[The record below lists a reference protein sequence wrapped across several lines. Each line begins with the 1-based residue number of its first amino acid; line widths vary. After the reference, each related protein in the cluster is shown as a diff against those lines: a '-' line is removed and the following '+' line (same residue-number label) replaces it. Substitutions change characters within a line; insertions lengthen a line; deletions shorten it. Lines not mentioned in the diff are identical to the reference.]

1 MSHEPPSGLTA
12 SASTILYWERRFL
25 NGFGKLRHTNTLH
38 RYNKPRSRQM
48 PKGRPPDF
56 PSHSPLDHPPK
67 SIILPAPTLRR
78 KLHSAPRLTTWFP
91 TTMKENIHPKTTET
105 TITCTCGAVYNTIS
119 TVPNLRIGICSA
131 CHPYFTGEQ
140 RFIDTAGRVDKFAQR
155 YGSVRARRTAP
166 KLEAAA
172 PAAAEAPAEA

>member
-1 MSHEPPSGLTA
+1 MNGLFVTRKSSSRTA
-12 SASTILYWERRFL
+12 HPHALAKAAFSAS
-25 NGFGKLRHTNTLH
+25 
-38 RYNKPRSRQM
+38 
-48 PKGRPPDF
+48 PD
-56 PSHSPLDHPPK
+56 HV
-67 SIILPAPTLRR
+67 A
-78 KLHSAPRLTTWFP
+78 P
-91 TTMKENIHPKTTET
+91 TTMKENIHPKTAET

-155 YGSVRARRTAP
+155 YGSTRASRTAP

-172 PAAAEAPAEA
+172 PAPAAEVAAEA

>member
-1 MSHEPPSGLTA
+1 
-12 SASTILYWERRFL
+12 
-25 NGFGKLRHTNTLH
+25 
-38 RYNKPRSRQM
+38 
-48 PKGRPPDF
+48 
-56 PSHSPLDHPPK
+56 
-67 SIILPAPTLRR
+67 
-78 KLHSAPRLTTWFP
+78 
-91 TTMKENIHPKTTET
+91 MKENIHPKTTET

-155 YGSVRARRTAP
+155 YGSTRARRTAP

-172 PAAAEAPAEA
+172 PAAAAEVPAEA